1 MLALKKKDTAEQVQ
15 TIKLLK
21 STPMLKKT
29 IYVDNFFFLFISILI
44 LYSLFDK
51 KEVTFEVD
59 TGAEDSFMSKTN
71 WLKLG
76 QPELQPSPKT

>member
-29 IYVDNFFFLFISILI
+29 IYV
-44 LYSLFDK
+44 DK